1 MNKFL
6 FLTIILA
13 FASIVSVGSLGVN
26 FDMIAQGLGIFHTV
40 DVELLGCDCVDRSG
54 NTVLCDDANVVVT
67 GEELC
72 PTTSPSN
79 MP

>member
-26 FDMIAQGLGIFHTV
+26 FDIIAQDLGIFHTA
-40 DVELLGCDCVDRSG
+40 DVELIGCDCVDSLG
-54 NTVLCDDANVVVT
+54 KFAECDDANVMVT

-72 PTTSPSN
+72 NNISPSVD
-79 MP
+79 P

>member
-6 FLTIILA
+6 LLTIILA

-26 FDMIAQGLGIFHTV
+26 FDMIAQTLGVFHTA
-40 DVELLGCDCVDRSG
+40 DVELIGCDCVDVSG
-54 NTVLCDDANVVVT
+54 NTVPCDDANVVVT

-72 PTTSPSN
+72 PTTPAN
-79 MP
+79 IP

>member
-6 FLTIILA
+6 LLTIMLA

-26 FDMIAQGLGIFHTV
+26 FDMIAQALGIFHTAEV
-40 DVELLGCDCVDRSG
+40 TLLGCDCVNAAGD
-54 NTVLCDDANVVVT
+54 TVPCDDANVVIT

>member
-1 MNKFL
+1 MNKLF

-26 FDMIAQGLGIFHTV
+26 FDMIAQALGIFHTDEV
-40 DVELLGCDCVDRSG
+40 TLLGCDCVDAVG
-54 NTVLCDDANVVVT
+54 DMVDCDDANVVVT

-72 PTTSPSN
+72 PTTPAN